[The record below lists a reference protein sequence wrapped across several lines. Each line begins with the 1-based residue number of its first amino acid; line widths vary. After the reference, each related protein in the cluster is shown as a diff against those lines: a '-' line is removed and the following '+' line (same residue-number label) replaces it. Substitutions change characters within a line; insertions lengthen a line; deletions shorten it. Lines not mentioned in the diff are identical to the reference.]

1 MKKKLVYIC
10 RCIYYVLKAM
20 KLSKCQDVDKS
31 WLYLCKDIIQCR
43 NRYFATFSQ
52 YAELQ
57 IYKLSEAEKHE
68 VLMRIKTQEDEMRIR
83 EGSKKKWKEVYDND
97 WAFLNKWSQLRW
109 ESTMSRR
116 IKRTN
121 AYIKH
126 YGLNKK
132 CWFQYDVKIICE
144 HNSIGKLKV
153 GEHVLFARGCDID
166 YTGDI
171 EIGDCVAFSEGVKV
185 LTHNHEIY
193 LGEDEN
199 KCIHTPLV
207 IKDRVWFG
215 SRAVV
220 MPGVVEIG
228 RGAMIASG
236 ACVTKKIPPYAVV
249 MGNPAKI
256 VGFKDTPEEIF
267 ELERSLYKEDDRL
280 PLDLLEKNYEK
291 YYLSRLKEI
300 KKYLSLSC

>member
-166 YTGDI
+166 YTGDLTI
-171 EIGDCVAFSEGVKV
+171 ENAVQISEGAKI
-185 LTHNHEIY
+185 LTHNHDMNFSI
-193 LGEDEN
+193 EDQTHG
-199 KCIHTPLV
+199 CFVTPLV
-207 IKDRVWFG
+207 IKEDVWIG
-215 SRAVV
+215 ARAII
-220 MPGVVEIG
+220 MPGVKEIG
-228 RGAMIASG
+228 RGAIISSG
-236 ACVTKKIPPYAVV
+236 AVVKSKVPPYAVL

-256 VGFKDTPEEIF
+256 IGFKYTPDEMQKHEADN
-267 ELERSLYKEDDRL
+267 YKPGNRTDIIQ
-280 PLDLLEKNYEK
+280 YEK
-291 YYLSRLKEI
+291 LYNKYFLNRINDI
-300 KKYLSLSC
+300 KKITSI